1 MVSLGL
7 YVTSLH
13 EYSILFCLSETFE
26 PGPTGGL
33 HCHTETRGKKQ
44 EKRKKINPPSTT
56 RASVV
61 FRPQPSRVASFAPSP
76 NTTVPQNIL
85 HLLFSYLFLPHIH
98 HKAGYKHRI
107 ATVGDADLLGRLFF
121 LLSFSFKSHPG
132 NIAPWARRSSPLAG
146 IMDPI
151 PSTRCASTHQ
161 SHPDGILDC
170 FQSIADSIYRST
182 GYL

>member
-1 MVSLGL
+1 MSN
-7 YVTSLH
+7 
-13 EYSILFCLSETFE
+13 
-26 PGPTGGL
+26 PAQPGGL

-44 EKRKKINPPSTT
+44 EKKKKINPPSTT

-61 FRPQPSRVASFAPSP
+61 FRHNPAASPHSRFLQ
-76 NTTVPQNIL
+76 TQ
-85 HLLFSYLFLPHIH
+85 LFHKTSSIFSSHIFFLPHIH
-98 HKAGYKHRI
+98 HKAGYKYRI
-107 ATVGDADLLGRLFF
+107 ATLDNTHLLVRLSF

-132 NIAPWARRSSPLAG
+132 NIAPWARRSSPLVG

-170 FQSIADSIYRST
+170 FQSIADSVYRSA
-182 GYL
+182 GHL